1 MPERIVA
8 VLASE
13 QGEWERLTHGVADD
27 EASLGARSV
36 ELEHAEQ
43 ECAEAERDHNDERR
57 AEAVRR
63 LVRVRDAHAAGDQ
76 LLADRRGELSSFEE
90 VVAVARTDA
99 PIVERRVAEFAATL
113 PRAAADPADRR
124 GRLAR
129 RARCG
134 QRLGRVGAR
143 GARGCVVGRRIRA

>member
-1 MPERIVA
+1 MPDDRLAYLRELAAREEALAVEMHELDELARATAGVRERAERIVA

-13 QGEWERLTHGVADD
+13 QGERERLTHGVADA

-63 LVRVRDAHAAGDQ
+63 LVR
-76 LLADRRGELSSFEE
+76 
-90 VVAVARTDA
+90 
-99 PIVERRVAEFAATL
+99 
-113 PRAAADPADRR
+113 
-124 GRLAR
+124 AR
-129 RARCG
+129 RARC
-134 QRLGRVGAR
+134 R
-143 GARGCVVGRRIRA
+143 GPAAGGSPR